1 MPSSILILVASIVLG
16 YLLGSIPTGVLVSR
30 WGYGLDLRRAGS
42 GNIGATNALR
52 VLGPW
57 PALLV
62 LAVDVGKGALAVWL
76 ASLLG
81 GETTAQVLAGL
92 AAVLGHNWSLY
103 LGFQGGRGIA
113 TTLGVLLVLMPKVVI
128 FLAVIWALV
137 VALTRYVSLGSILA
151 AAAFPFLVW
160 ATHLPPLY
168 VPISILLSAAVIY
181 KHLPNLRRLLQ
192 GTEHKLGQKSKRE
205 G

>member
-1 MPSSILILVASIVLG
+1 MSQSVFILAASIILG

-52 VLGPW
+52 VLGPG

-62 LAVDVGKGALAVWL
+62 LLVDVAKGTLSVWL
-76 ASLLG
+76 ARLLG
-81 GETTAQVLAGL
+81 GGLTAQVLAGM
-92 AAVLGHNWSLY
+92 AAVIGHNWSLY
-103 LGFQGGRGIA
+103 LGLQGGRGIA
-113 TTLGVLLVLMPKVVI
+113 TTLGVLLVLMPQVVAV
-128 FLAVIWALV
+128 LAVIWAFV

-151 AAAFPFLVW
+151 AVAFPFVVW
-160 ATHLPPLY
+160 ATRLPSLY
-168 VPISILLSAAVIY
+168 LSVSVVLSAAVIY